1 MSFLA
6 LLIVH
11 EIYELAQ
18 PRRGIAAGFGG
29 ARTDFVKDGMIY
41 GCVMLAAALLL
52 RPSVLALFVAL
63 ILFCARVAILSLTGY
78 VARGRGATLKRLA
91 FHEGAHVLI
100 LYLMARILPGAW
112 VFVRLGNWLGVTI
125 GAQALFVAFGYLTL
139 SRPASVFVKLVLSH
153 LRGSGA
159 EETDGAGQIIGIIER
174 LIIFTLGLSGQ
185 YAAIGFMIAAK
196 SVARFEKFKEKDF
209 AEIYIVGTLA
219 SIGAAVLLSS
229 VYSLLP

>member
-11 EIYELAQ
+11 EVYELAL
-18 PRRGIAAGFGG
+18 PRKGIAAGFGG
-29 ARTDFVKDGMIY
+29 ARADFVKDGMIY
-41 GCVMLAAALLL
+41 GCVMLVAALLL
-52 RPSVLALFVAL
+52 EPSFLALLVAL
-63 ILFCARVAILSLTGY
+63 LLFCARVAILSLAGY
-78 VARGRGATLKRLA
+78 VARGRGAVLKGLV
-91 FHEGAHVLI
+91 FHEGAHALV
-100 LYLMARILPGAW
+100 LYLVARLLPDAR
-112 VFVRLGNWLGVTI
+112 VFVHVGNWLGVPI
-125 GAQALFVAFGYLTL
+125 GARALFVLFGYLTL
-139 SRPASVFVKLVLSH
+139 SRPASVFVRLVLSQ
-153 LRGSGA
+153 LRGSG
-159 EETDGAGQIIGIIER
+159 EEDGGAGQIIGIAER

-219 SIGAAVLLSS
+219 SIGTAVLLSS

>member
-6 LLIVH
+6 LLIIH

-29 ARTDFVKDGMIY
+29 ARADFVKDGMIY
-41 GCVMLAAALLL
+41 GCVMLVAALLL
-52 RPSVLALFVAL
+52 QPSFLALLVAL
-63 ILFCARVAILSLTGY
+63 LLFCARVAILSLTGY
-78 VARGRGATLKRLA
+78 VARGRAAALKGLL
-91 FHEGAHVLI
+91 FHEGTHALV
-100 LYLMARILPGAW
+100 LYLMARFLPDAR
-112 VFVRLGNWLGVTI
+112 VFVHLGNWLGVPI
-125 GAQALFVAFGYLTL
+125 GARALFVLFGYLTL
-139 SRPASVFVKLVLSH
+139 SRPTSVFVKLVLSH
-153 LRGSGA
+153 LRGS
-159 EETDGAGQIIGIIER
+159 EEEASGGAGQIIGIAER

-219 SIGAAVLLSS
+219 SIGVAVLLSS